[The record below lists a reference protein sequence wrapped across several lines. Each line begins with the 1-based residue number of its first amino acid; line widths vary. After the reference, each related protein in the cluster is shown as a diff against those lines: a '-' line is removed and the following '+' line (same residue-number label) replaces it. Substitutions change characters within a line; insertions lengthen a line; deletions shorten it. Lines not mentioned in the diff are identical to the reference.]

1 METIDIL
8 GLVAGT
14 CTTIAFVP
22 QVRQVWR
29 TRSARDI
36 SIGMYSVFMIGVTL
50 WLAYGLIA
58 HAMPVV
64 ISNGVTLVLAGAVLA
79 MKLLF
84 ERAENRSGT
93 PER

>member
-14 CTTIAFVP
+14 CTTAAFIP

-36 SIGMYSVFMIGVTL
+36 SIGMYSVFIVGVAL
-50 WLAYGLIA
+50 WLAYGLVV

-64 ISNGVTLVLAGAVLA
+64 IANGVTLCLAGAVLI
-79 MKLLF
+79 MKLRF
-84 ERAENRSGT
+84 DSDAKSNQR
-93 PER
+93 